1 MTPIGLRGQ
10 ARKSLPDPRV
20 SVRVIAPC
28 QALRSPLRVN
38 SNLTHH
44 TSNRVCIKPGWLQTV
59 MPMIVRLDH
68 IGRDDNT
75 RDGCLW
81 AAARLLVPV
90 NCDNKHSN
98 RGQEK

>member
-38 SNLTHH
+38 SNLTRH
-44 TSNRVCIKPGWLQTV
+44 TSNRVCIKPGWLQ
-59 MPMIVRLDH
+59 
-68 IGRDDNT
+68 
-75 RDGCLW
+75 DGTSQVGASAP
-81 AAARLLVPV
+81 AAACTSAPATGPASKNLPKRWLRTLLSPRITCV
-90 NCDNKHSN
+90 K
-98 RGQEK
+98 